1 MQWCIGSVVLC
12 HTSARSPSRA
22 NPCIA
27 SALSR
32 ALCWLLLQFVAFFPV
47 AFVAYFM
54 RTRHGYR
61 SLPEAIH
68 ARYGG
73 FAALAF
79 GLAVAYRYAPG
90 SQLAMQLQ

>member
-1 MQWCIGSVVLC
+1 VLLNIPAY
-12 HTSARSPSRA
+12 TPRLLLLPT
-22 NPCIA
+22 
-27 SALSR
+27 
-32 ALCWLLLQFVAFFPV
+32 LLQFVAFFST

-79 GLAVAYRYAPG
+79 GLAVAYR
-90 SQLAMQLQ
+90 